1 MKTKLKKALTALLC
15 AALVL
20 ALLPAP
26 ARALTLTAV
35 NDAIL
40 PVSDSTM
47 PARLGG
53 ELYVPYGV
61 FTRLGV
67 AASSSDGVLEL
78 SGNGVTLSFS
88 PDEGYVYD
96 QNLNSYSTPAYNRNG
111 TVYVPVKLCCGV
123 FGLGYSTLTVAGETV
138 LRVTDGSAQSDAA
151 FTASNADVI
160 QSAINTYNGV
170 STPNNGNNGQ
180 TTKPEEPPVP
190 PVEEKPAQKPAR
202 VYLTFYGAPS
212 AHTADVLDALQSAG
226 RKATFFLSADEA
238 WMDDAVRRIAAEGHT
253 LALLLKADEKTAPDE
268 LTASLAEANRR
279 LAFLTGLTARLVTNE
294 TGCDK
299 LTQTQRDAI
308 AAAGYRLW
316 DTTLD
321 SGDGTQSSARAY
333 ATTAQHFASTNA
345 VVVLR
350 LHHTKATA
358 QTVAELTAYM
368 ARQGIPASRITLATT
383 PMNSASDTR

>member
-1 MKTKLKKALTALLC
+1 
-15 AALVL
+15 
-20 ALLPAP
+20 
-26 ARALTLTAV
+26 
-35 NDAIL
+35 
-40 PVSDSTM
+40 M

-138 LRVTDGSAQSDAA
+138 LRVTDGSAQSDSA
-151 FTASNADVI
+151 FTASNADTI

-170 STPNNGNNGQ
+170 STPNSGNNGQ
-180 TTKPEEPPVP
+180 TTKPEEPPIP

-202 VYLTFYGAPS
+202 VYLAFYGAPT
-212 AHTADVLDALQSAG
+212 AHTAEILDALQSAG
-226 RKATFFLSADEA
+226 RKATFFLSADET
-238 WMDDAVRRIAAEGHT
+238 WTDDAVRRIAAEGHT

-268 LTASLAEANRR
+268 LIASLTEANRR

-299 LTQTQRDAI
+299 LTQAQRDALT
-308 AAAGYRLW
+308 AAGYRLW

-321 SGDGTQSSARAY
+321 SGDGTQTAARAY

-350 LHHTKATA
+350 LHHTRATA
-358 QTVAELTAYM
+358 QTVVSLTAYM
-368 ARQGIPASRITLATT
+368 ARQGIPASRITFSTT
-383 PMNSASDTR
+383 PMNSADDTR

>member
-26 ARALTLTAV
+26 AHALTLTAV
-35 NDAIL
+35 NDTIL

-138 LRVTDGSAQSDAA
+138 LRVTDGSAQSDSA
-151 FTASNADVI
+151 FTASNADTI

-180 TTKPEEPPVP
+180 TTKPEEPPIP
-190 PVEEKPAQKPAR
+190 PVEEKPTQKPAR
-202 VYLTFYGAPS
+202 VYLAFYGAPT
-212 AHTADVLDALQSAG
+212 AHTAEILDALQSAG

-238 WMDDAVRRIAAEGHT
+238 WTDDAVRRIAAEGHT

-268 LTASLAEANRR
+268 LIASLTEANRR

-299 LTQTQRDAI
+299 LTQAQRDALT
-308 AAAGYRLW
+308 AAGYRLW

-321 SGDGTQSSARAY
+321 SGDGTQTAARAY

-350 LHHTKATA
+350 LHHTRATA
-358 QTVAELTAYM
+358 QTVVSLTAYM
-368 ARQGIPASRITLATT
+368 ARQGIPASRITFSTT
-383 PMNSASDTR
+383 PMNSADDTR

>member
-35 NDAIL
+35 NDTIL

-138 LRVTDGSAQSDAA
+138 LRVTDGSAQSDSA
-151 FTASNADVI
+151 FTASNADTI

-180 TTKPEEPPVP
+180 TTKPEEPPIP
-190 PVEEKPAQKPAR
+190 PVEEKPTQKPAR
-202 VYLTFYGAPS
+202 VYLAFYGAPT
-212 AHTADVLDALQSAG
+212 AHTAEILDALQSAG

-238 WMDDAVRRIAAEGHT
+238 WTDDAVRRIAAEGHT

-268 LTASLAEANRR
+268 LTASLTEANRR

-299 LTQTQRDAI
+299 LTQAQRDALT
-308 AAAGYRLW
+308 AAGYRLW

-321 SGDGTQSSARAY
+321 SGDGTQSAARAY

-350 LHHTKATA
+350 LHHTRATA
-358 QTVAELTAYM
+358 QTVASLTAYM
-368 ARQGIPASRITLATT
+368 ARQGIPASRITFSTT
-383 PMNSASDTR
+383 PMNSADDTR